1 MLMAGV
7 PLNSLIAYLQAA
19 TLFGEIPS
27 QVVLLSAYIE
37 LMSGEYTG
45 W

>member
-1 MLMAGV
+1 MAGANARSHI
-7 PLNSLIAYLQAA
+7 LNLLILYLQAA

-37 LMSGEYTG
+37 LMSGE
-45 W
+45 